1 MPGMIKNNLE
11 SLLNSNTKEGF
22 SIKDLNLT
30 KLLKESIYKP
40 GNKKSDDDFD
50 EFDDEDISDT
60 ESDIAVA
67 AAAVSVGDVG
77 KRDKSNFEAL
87 RERIGKTTIIKT
99 NIRKDNWAG
108 FAFNSLCYTAFIL
121 TIGIVGANLEQL

>member
-40 GNKKSDDDFD
+40 GNKKYDDELD

-67 AAAVSVGDVG
+67 AAAVGVGDVG
-77 KRDKSNFEAL
+77 KRDKSKFEAL

-99 NIRKDNWAG
+99 NIIIK
-108 FAFNSLCYTAFIL
+108 
-121 TIGIVGANLEQL
+121 